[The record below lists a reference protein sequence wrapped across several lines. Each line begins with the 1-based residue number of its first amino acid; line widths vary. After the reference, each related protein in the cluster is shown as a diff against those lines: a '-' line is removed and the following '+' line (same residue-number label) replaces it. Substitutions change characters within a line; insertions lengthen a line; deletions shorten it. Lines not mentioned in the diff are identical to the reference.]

1 MKHVGKIYMLLGI
14 IFICLVIPVNTNE
27 GFKRF
32 SKSKSKSRF
41 RSRSRS
47 RARSTNSSN
56 QNYENSIKSKTCEEL
71 KSEKAKYP
79 SGSYQH
85 IIAKN
90 MYTSRNCKEIEELKE
105 DIKEVDE
112 RALTASDIPN
122 GGPSSVN

>member
-1 MKHVGKIYMLLGI
+1 MKHVGKIYILLGI

-32 SKSKSKSRF
+32 S
-41 RSRSRS
+41 RSRSMSRS
-47 RARSTNSSN
+47 IRRSSN
-56 QNYENSIKSKTCEEL
+56 EVYKNSIKSMTCEEL

-79 SGSYQH
+79 SGSNQH
-85 IIAKN
+85 RIAN
-90 MYTSRNCKEIEELKE
+90 DMYTSRNCEEIEELKE

-112 RALTASDIPN
+112 DALKVSDIPN

>member
-32 SKSKSKSRF
+32 SKSRA
-41 RSRSRS
+41 

-56 QNYENSIKSKTCEEL
+56 QNYKNSIKSKTCEEL

-85 IIAKN
+85 IIANN
-90 MYTSRNCKEIEELKE
+90 MYTSRNCKETIKLNKKLKKLKTKL
-105 DIKEVDE
+105 KEVDE
-112 RALTASDIPN
+112 DAIKVSNIPN
-122 GGPSSVN
+122 GGPSSAN